1 MTERTT
7 DVLAPS
13 AGSGPDREL
22 LAIGSPVGSWRI
34 TSLIAAGGCGVVY
47 AARHAVLERV
57 AAVKVLHSAL
67 AASPAMVDRFV
78 REARAVNHIKHPN
91 IIDIFDFGAL
101 PDGRPFFV
109 MELLEPG
116 DLQQRI
122 DACGRLTIAEVV
134 AIMTPVCHALDAAH
148 RAGYIHRDLK
158 ARNIGFAIAG
168 DGRELVKLLDFG
180 VAKLLEAD
188 REMTGTIRVG
198 SPHCMSPEQIRGEPV
213 DARTDVYALG
223 VLLYHLLV
231 GRYPFEAGNAAE
243 IERLH
248 LEAPPPVPSRFA
260 PVPVAFDAIVTR
272 ALSKRPAERPGS
284 VTEFLERVTA
294 AAAAERIRRADAI
307 AISVVLELP
316 EAFDA
321 ADLEVAAAAAE
332 HATEVVREHG
342 FTPVLVTGT
351 AVVAADLLGD
361 DPQVARARAAA
372 AAAATE
378 AAIEAAIAAAIERAP
393 ATRPRVAAPV
403 SYRIAVR
410 EDTAEVADQTGAFVG
425 GPLLD
430 LHTWPR

>member
-7 DVLAPS
+7 DVLAPRPG
-13 AGSGPDREL
+13 ARSGPDSEL
-22 LAIGSPVGSWRI
+22 LAIGSSVGSWRI
-34 TSLIAAGGCGVVY
+34 ASLIAAGGCGVVY
-47 AARHAVLERV
+47 AAHHSVLERV
-57 AAVKVLHSAL
+57 AAVKVLHAEM

-116 DLQQRI
+116 DLQQRV
-122 DACGRLTIAEVV
+122 DASGRLTLAEVV
-134 AIMTPVCHALDAAH
+134 AILTPVCHALDAAH

-158 ARNIGFAIAG
+158 ARNIGFAVAP
-168 DGRELVKLLDFG
+168 DGSEHVKLLDFG

-188 REMTGTIRVG
+188 LEVTGTIRVG

-231 GRYPFEAGNAAE
+231 GRYPFEAGNVAE

-260 PVPVAFDAIVTR
+260 PVPVAMDAIVAR
-272 ALSKRPAERPGS
+272 ALAKRPADRPGS
-284 VTEFLERVTA
+284 VLDFLALVIAAASAERV
-294 AAAAERIRRADAI
+294 RRADAI
-307 AISVVLELP
+307 AIRVAIELP
-316 EAFDA
+316 DAFAA
-321 ADLEVAAAAAE
+321 ADLEAAAAAAE
-332 HATEVVREHG
+332 LAAELAREHG
-342 FTPVLVTGT
+342 FTTVLVTGT
-351 AVVAADLLGD
+351 GAIAADLLGD
-361 DPQVARARAAA
+361 DPAVTRARAAA
-372 AAAATE
+372 AV
-378 AAIEAAIAAAIERAP
+378 AAIERAI
-393 ATRPRVAAPV
+393 AAIAAIAA
-403 SYRIAVR
+403 RIAVH
-410 EDTAEVADQTGAFVG
+410 EDAADIAEQTGAFVG

>member
-1 MTERTT
+1 LIAMTNRET
-7 DVLAPS
+7 DALAPRTGAS
-13 AGSGPDREL
+13 PGPDGEL
-22 LAIGSPVGSWRI
+22 LASGSAVGSWRI
-34 TSLIAAGGCGVVY
+34 TSLIAVGGCGVVY
-47 AARHAVLERV
+47 AARHGVLERI
-57 AAVKVLHSAL
+57 AAVKVLHSEL

-109 MELLEPG
+109 MELLEPN

-134 AIMTPVCHALDAAH
+134 AILSPLCHALDAAH

-158 ARNIGFAIAG
+158 ARNIGFAVAPGGGEI
-168 DGRELVKLLDFG
+168 VKLLDFG

-198 SPHCMSPEQIRGEPV
+198 TPHCMSPEQIRGEPV

-223 VLLYHLLV
+223 VLLFHLLV
-231 GRYPFEAGNAAE
+231 GRYPFEAGNVVE

-248 LEAPPPVPSRFA
+248 LEGPPPMPSRFA
-260 PVPVAFDAIVTR
+260 PVPVAFDAIIAR
-272 ALSKRPAERPGS
+272 ALAKQPAERPGS
-284 VTEFLERVTA
+284 VTEFLDLVTA
-294 AAAAERIRRADAI
+294 AAAVGRVRCVAAI
-307 AISVVLELP
+307 AIRVVLELP
-316 EAFDA
+316 ERFADE
-321 ADLEVAAAAAE
+321 DLEDAAAAAE

-342 FTPVLVTGT
+342 FAPVLVTGT
-351 AVVAADLLGD
+351 AVIAADLVGD
-361 DPQVARARAAA
+361 DPAIARERAAA
-372 AAAATE
+372 AAAAVD
-378 AAIEAAIAAAIERAP
+378 RALAGRPGARP
-393 ATRPRVAAPV
+393 AVIG
-403 SYRIAVR
+403 RISVH
-410 EDTAEVADQTGAFVG
+410 EDTAEVAEQTGAFVG